1 MYCKMCYIKCFFFLL
16 GIFLLIFLNLIF
28 LLKGWV
34 GGRLA
39 FQIEVLALIR
49 RALQLMF
56 DVILKY

>member
-1 MYCKMCYIKCFFFLL
+1 MFFFLL